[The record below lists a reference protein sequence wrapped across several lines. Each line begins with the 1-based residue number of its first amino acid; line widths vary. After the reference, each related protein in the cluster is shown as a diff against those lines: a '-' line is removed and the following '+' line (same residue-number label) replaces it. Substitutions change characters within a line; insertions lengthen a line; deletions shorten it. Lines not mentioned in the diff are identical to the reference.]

1 MSDTRSM
8 VGGLPVWARLAG
20 PLLTFTFAILIE
32 VLRPTAL
39 YVPIPEAFLVPA
51 ILFSALRGGSRSGL
65 SSALIAWVYIALFY
79 SQPGQP
85 FEYTDDSL
93 RRVILWAAVMPFISV
108 LVDYFHRQT
117 MRLLAQPEL
126 TAIQDN
132 QLQEYVR
139 AQQALDASERRYEM
153 LIEQASDGIFVA
165 DPQGRFLD
173 ANPRGLEMLG
183 FTREEILR
191 LKITDLVP
199 AEDLVSQPIRLD
211 ELRAGKSL
219 ITERRLKRRDGTLL
233 QVEISAKLLPDG
245 RLQGIVRDITER
257 KRAEE
262 ALRESESR
270 LEEAQRMAHVGWWD
284 RDYMTG
290 RIRLSNEAY
299 RIFGLPAGERLPD
312 LNHWHEQWQQ
322 LIHPE
327 DRKRVSQSVVVAQQ
341 GGPRY
346 DVEYRIIRP
355 DGEVRMIRSQGN
367 LIWDESGRPR
377 RMFGIMQ
384 DITELRHVEDELR
397 RSREAEFQFSEQL
410 AALQEVTNQLSKME
424 STDDLCRHAVQFGR
438 SRLGF
443 DRVSIW
449 FIEERL
455 GIMQGSFGTDEHG
468 ELRDERGAQVPFRPE
483 GLAWQVFS
491 HKESMARVEHL
502 PLYNHLGQVVG
513 EGDNAMAALWNGD
526 DVIGIMSVDN
536 FFHRRPITER
546 QLELL
551 RLFATTLGHLITLKR
566 AEEALRLSETRFRTF
581 VDHAADAFFLFDDQG
596 RILDVNRQACETM
609 GYTRDE
615 LIGMTALDF
624 DPYAT
629 PDLLARITARLDAGE
644 MMAFETRHRRKDG
657 SLIPVEVRSQPFWQG
672 GRRFGVA
679 LARDIT
685 ERKQAEEQLAAS
697 EAELRA
703 VFAAMTDVVM
713 VVDRQGRYLKIAPT
727 NQQLLYRPAAELLG
741 RGLQEVFPPAQA
753 EYFLAHIQEALT
765 KKQAIHFEY
774 RLPIAGKE
782 TWFAATVSP
791 MTAETIVCVA
801 RDITESKHAEENLY
815 HRLAELEAISR
826 ISAALRTAQT
836 LDEMLPILLD
846 ETLAALDSTAGVI
859 WLYEPKSDAL
869 RMVVGRG
876 WFEQLRES
884 PIKPGEGIA
893 GMVFTR
899 GESHLSR
906 EFATDLLTRPSIVE
920 SIPKGWGGICV
931 PIRAAAEVVGV
942 LFVSVQLPRE
952 ITPEEVRLLT
962 SVAEMAGTA
971 MHRLRLHEETVR
983 RLEILQA
990 LHTVDRT
997 ITSSLDARITLNVL
1011 LEQVS
1016 ARLGVDAAGVLLY
1029 NPQLLILEYAAGRG
1043 FHSQNYER
1051 SRLHLGEGMAGRAAL
1066 ERRMIH
1072 IDHVLESPDFVRTDL
1087 FSSETFTSY
1096 AVVPFVAKGQ
1106 LKGVLE
1112 VFHRSPLRP
1121 DAEWQRFLD
1130 AFAYQAAIAID
1141 NIQLFQDLQRSNL
1154 DLTRTYDATIEGWA
1168 RALEMRDQETE
1179 GHTRRVTELS
1189 ERLARAMSVGDQELI
1204 QLRRGALL
1212 HDIGKMG
1219 IPDSIL
1225 LKPGPLSNTERG
1237 IMHRHPQ
1244 YAFEML
1250 APIAYLRLA
1259 LDIPYCHHEH
1269 WNGAGY
1275 PRGLVGEQIPL
1286 AARIFAVVD
1295 VWDALRSDRPYRPAW
1310 SEENALEYLREQAG
1324 KQFDP
1329 KVVEQFIRMLE
1340 SEKGLQ
1346 L

>member
-1 MSDTRSM
+1 
-8 VGGLPVWARLAG
+8 
-20 PLLTFTFAILIE
+20 LI
-32 VLRPTAL
+32 
-39 YVPIPEAFLVPA
+39 
-51 ILFSALRGGSRSGL
+51 
-65 SSALIAWVYIALFY
+65 SALIGWVYLAYFY

-85 FEYTDDSL
+85 FEFANESL
-93 RRVILWAAVMPFISV
+93 GRVIIWALVMPSV
-108 LVDYFHRQT
+108 AIIVDYLNRQ
-117 MRLLAQPEL
+117 MRRLPARAERTTIP
-126 TAIQDN
+126 QD
-132 QLQEYVR
+132 QVEEYVHAR
-139 AQQALDASERRYEM
+139 QALEESERRYGM

-173 ANPRGLEMLG
+173 ANYRGCEMLG
-183 FTREEILR
+183 LTREELLR
-191 LKITDLVP
+191 LTLADLIP
-199 AEDLVSQPIRLD
+199 AEDLVSKPIRFD

-219 ITERRLKRRDGTLL
+219 VSERRLRRKDSTLL
-233 QVEISAKLLPDG
+233 QVEISAKMLPDG

-262 ALRESESR
+262 EL
-270 LEEAQRMAHVGWWD
+270 
-284 RDYMTG
+284 G
-290 RIRLSNEAY
+290 RN
-299 RIFGLPAGERLPD
+299 
-312 LNHWHEQWQQ
+312 
-322 LIHPE
+322 
-327 DRKRVSQSVVVAQQ
+327 
-341 GGPRY
+341 
-346 DVEYRIIRP
+346 
-355 DGEVRMIRSQGN
+355 
-367 LIWDESGRPR
+367 
-377 RMFGIMQ
+377 
-384 DITELRHVEDELR
+384 
-397 RSREAEFQFSEQL
+397 REAALQFSEQL
-410 AALQEVTNQLSKME
+410 AVLQEVTNKLSKAE
-424 STDDLCRHAVQFGR
+424 SSDELCQHAVQFGR
-438 SRLGF
+438 SRLEF

-449 FIEERL
+449 FIDERL
-455 GIMQGSFGTDEHG
+455 GIMQGSFGTDESG
-468 ELRDERGAQVPFRPE
+468 ELRDERSARVPFRPE
-483 GLAWQVFS
+483 GLAWHVFS
-491 HKESMARVEHL
+491 HKESTAHIEHH

-513 EGDNAMAALWNGD
+513 DGDNAMAALWDGD
-526 DVIGIMSVDN
+526 EVIGVMSVDN
-536 FFHRRPITER
+536 LVHRRPITER
-546 QLELL
+546 QLEVL
-551 RLFATTLGHLITLKR
+551 RLYATTLGHLITLKR
-566 AEEALRLSETRFRTF
+566 AEEALRASEARFRTF

-596 RILDVNRQACETM
+596 TILDVNRQACENL
-609 GYTRDE
+609 GYAREE
-615 LIGMTALDF
+615 LIGTTALDF

-629 PDLLARITARLDAGE
+629 PAILDKISARLESGE
-644 MMAFETRHRRKDG
+644 VVAFETRHCRKDG
-657 SLIPVEVRSQPFWQG
+657 TIFPVEVRSRPFWQG

-703 VFAAMTDVVM
+703 LFAAMTDVVM
-713 VVDRQGRYLKIAPT
+713 VVDRKGRYLKIAPT
-727 NQQLLYRPAAELLG
+727 NPKLLFRPAADLLG
-741 RGLQEVFPPAQA
+741 KGLREVFPTAQA
-753 EYFLAHIQEALT
+753 DFFLAHIQEALA
-765 KKQAIHFEY
+765 KKQAVHFEY
-774 RLPIAGKE
+774 DLPIDEKE

-791 MTAETIVCVA
+791 MTAETVVCVA
-801 RDITESKHAEENLY
+801 RDITESKRAEENLY

-836 LDEMLPILLD
+836 LEEMLPILLD

-859 WLYEPKSDAL
+859 WLYEPKNDAL
-869 RMVVGRG
+869 RMVIARG
-876 WFEQLRES
+876 WFNQLGES

-893 GMVFTR
+893 GMVFAR
-899 GESHLSR
+899 GEAYLSP
-906 EFATDLLTRPSIVE
+906 EFATDRRARSSVVE
-920 SIPKGWGGICV
+920 SIPRGWGGICV

-952 ITPEEVRLLT
+952 ITPEEVKLLT
-962 SVAEMAGTA
+962 SLAEMAGTA

-997 ITSSLDARITLNVL
+997 ITASLDARTTLNVL

-1051 SRLHLGEGMAGRAAL
+1051 SRLHLGEGIAGRAAL
-1066 ERRMIH
+1066 ERRMIQ
-1072 IDHVLESPDFVRTDL
+1072 IDHILDSPDFVR
-1087 FSSETFTSY
+1087 SELLRSEGFTAY

-1112 VFHRSPLRP
+1112 VFHRTPLGP
-1121 DAEWQRFLD
+1121 SAEWQAFLD

-1141 NIQLFQDLQRSNL
+1141 NIQLFQDLQRSNM
-1154 DLTRTYDATIEGWA
+1154 DLILTYDATIEGWA

-1189 ERLARAMSVGDQELI
+1189 ERLARTLNVDALELVH
-1204 QLRRGALL
+1204 LRRGALL

-1225 LKPGPLSNTERG
+1225 LKPGPLSTAEQE
-1237 IMHRHPQ
+1237 IMRRHPQ

-1295 VWDALRSDRPYRPAW
+1295 VWDALRSDRPYRGSW
-1310 SEENALEYLREQAG
+1310 SEEKALEYLREQAG
-1324 KQFDP
+1324 RQFDP
-1329 KVVEQFIRMLE
+1329 KVVEQFIHMIETAR
-1340 SEKGLQ
+1340 
-1346 L
+1346 